1 MRSTR
6 QRTELQR
13 QISNDYSLP
22 ISRCVQANVKAKDNR
37 EVGITKLNSELKTTV
52 AKINPLRS
60 GIDAIVAETEGVNA

>member
-6 QRTELQR
+6 QCTELQR
-13 QISNDYSLP
+13 QISNDYNLP
-22 ISRCVQANVKAKDNR
+22 ISRCVQANVKANC